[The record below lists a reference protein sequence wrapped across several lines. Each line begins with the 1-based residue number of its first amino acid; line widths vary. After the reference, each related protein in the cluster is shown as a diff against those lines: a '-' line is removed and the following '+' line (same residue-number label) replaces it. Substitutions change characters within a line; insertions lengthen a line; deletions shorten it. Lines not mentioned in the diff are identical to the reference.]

1 MKNTISK
8 IVAIA
13 LSVGFLTTLSL
24 KAETLNLYTTSISI
38 AGGPSSATV
47 LGARW
52 GVWNGTSFIQAVT
65 TSSNAGYVDLT
76 GGPET
81 SITLNQTNNSVYV
94 AGTALAVAIYGN
106 NGVNDSQAVNYST
119 SQGIAGFKQA
129 VLTNTSWVAPTFAN
143 NANTVSFNFTGA
155 TAVVGSFAS
164 NTITLSSGAVPEPS
178 TYALLAVGAV
188 GLLLSFRRR
197 KVQA

>member
-1 MKNTISK
+1 MKNTVSK
-8 IVAIA
+8 IVTIA

-24 KAETLNLYTTSISI
+24 KAETLSLYTDSISI

-52 GVWNGTSFIQAVT
+52 GGWNGTSFIQAVT
-65 TSSNAGYVDLT
+65 TGANAGYVDFT
-76 GGPET
+76 TDPGPET

-94 AGTALAVAIYGN
+94 AGTVLAVALYGN
-106 NGVNDSQAVNYST
+106 NGVSDSAAVNYST
-119 SQGIAGFKQA
+119 AQGIAGFTQA

-155 TAVVGSFAS
+155 TAVVGSYAS
-164 NTITLSSGAVPEPS
+164 NTITMVPEPS
-178 TYALLAVGAV
+178 TYALLAIGAV
-188 GLLLSFRRR
+188 GLFLSFRRR

>member
-1 MKNTISK
+1 MKNTVSK
-8 IVAIA
+8 IVTIA

-24 KAETLNLYTTSISI
+24 KAETLSLYTDSISI

-65 TSSNAGYVDLT
+65 SGANAGYVDLT

-94 AGTALAVAIYGN
+94 AGTALAIAIYGN
-106 NGVNDSQAVNYST
+106 NGVLDSQAVNYST
-119 SQGIAGFKQA
+119 SQGIAGFTQA

-143 NANTVSFNFTGA
+143 NANPVSFNFTGA
-155 TAVVGSFAS
+155 TAVVGSYAS
-164 NTITLSSGAVPEPS
+164 NTITMVPEPS
-178 TYALLAVGAV
+178 TYALLAIGAV
-188 GLLLSFRRR
+188 GLFLSFRRR
-197 KVQA
+197 KVQS